1 MDYEKFYSK
10 YIPKSCLPSD
20 FGGELE
26 SVTELH
32 EKHCKEFMRLKSY
45 FVAEEQQVALKL
57 DVSDKTKIQTELIN
71 ESERGV
77 KNMTLSD

>member
-1 MDYEKFYSK
+1 MDYEKFYNK

-20 FGGELE
+20 FGGDLE
-26 SVTELH
+26 SVEELH
-32 EKHCKEFMRLKSY
+32 KKHCEEFTRLRPY
-45 FVAEEQQVALKL
+45 FIAEEQQAALKL
-57 DVSDKTKIQTELIN
+57 DVNDKMKLQNELIS